1 MDTAAIIYNPPAPDH
16 QSQSGGLKGVEDP
29 DHIYHLD
36 EDIVTRRRVVAATK
50 TKPESKPRSS
60 TGSETN
66 PISSGSGTKPS
77 SSGSGSEVVEGNL
90 PELKDIQLD
99 SDSELNDIQLDSDSF
114 DEMEVDY
121 VNSAVCPSPVAGNGL
136 RLNRLVQAVSAMMD
150 LKRPRNNNSKSE
162 IISNANNPP
171 EIK

>member
-1 MDTAAIIYNPPAPDH
+1 MDTAAIIYNPTAPDH

-60 TGSETN
+60 TGSETK
-66 PISSGSGTKPS
+66 PSSSGSGTKPS

-90 PELKDIQLD
+90 P
-99 SDSELNDIQLDSDSF
+99 ELNDIQLDSDSF

-150 LKRPRNNNSKSE
+150 LKRPRNNNSSSE